1 MPLALDAIE
10 AATDGCLPTAARAQP
25 RQRRPAAGRAGRRGR
40 VPPSC
45 AGHRRSPRPSLW
57 AVHSRRPVPPHPS
70 SRALLAA
77 GRGAPSPPPGL
88 RCSQTRQADTCAVAV
103 PAR

>member
-25 RQRRPAAGRAGRRGR
+25 RQRRPAAGRPGRRGR

-45 AGHRRSPRPSLW
+45 AGHRRLRG
-57 AVHSRRPVPPHPS
+57 HRC
-70 SRALLAA
+70 
-77 GRGAPSPPPGL
+77 GRFTP
-88 RCSQTRQADTCAVAV
+88 AV
-103 PAR
+103 PFCKS